1 MSSTRR
7 IRFALAA
14 AFTVLAPS
22 RGAAAP
28 APQPYVVNVVLP
40 TTGPAAFLGKSEAE
54 ALKILEKT
62 VNASGGIQG
71 RPLSFIV
78 QDDQSSP
85 QAAVQLTTALVTA
98 KVPVMI
104 GSTLAGTCG
113 AQAPLLKN
121 GPVDFC
127 LSPGVHPLPGS
138 FVFSPAPSTLDLGIV
153 TARYYHQ
160 RGWKKAAFIF
170 STDGSGQDGERVID
184 TAFKQPENRDIAIVG
199 VEHFAPSDLSV
210 AAQLA
215 HVKAS
220 GAQVLYVWTS
230 GTPTATVLRDIH
242 DAGIDLPIVT
252 SYSNATYAQMK
263 QYKPFMPKELLFAGL
278 PTMGPNEL
286 PNGDLKN
293 VVEGYFR
300 AFRAAGTRPDIG
312 QTTAWDAGSLIV
324 AALRKLGPNAT
335 AEQIRE
341 YLASLDRWTGA
352 TGSFDFRAVPQ
363 RGVNWKSSVLM
374 ARWDPAKDTWVGVAP
389 LGG

>member
-1 MSSTRR
+1 MKSV
-7 IRFALAA
+7 RFAALASLLA
-14 AFTVLAPS
+14 LAPS
-22 RGAAAP
+22 LGAA

-40 TTGPAAFLGKSEAE
+40 TTGPASFLGKSEVQ
-54 ALKILEKT
+54 ALQILEKS
-62 VNASGGIQG
+62 VNQSGGIGG
-71 RPLSFIV
+71 RPLQFAV

-85 QAAVQLTTALVTA
+85 QIAVQLTNALVAA

-113 AQAPLLKN
+113 AQLPLLKN
-121 GPVDFC
+121 GPVAFC
-127 LSPGVHPLPGS
+127 LSPGIHPPPGS

-153 TARYYHQ
+153 TARYYHE

-184 TAFKQPENRDIAIVG
+184 TAFKQPENRDIQIVD

-230 GTPTATVLRDIH
+230 GTPAATVLRDIH
-242 DAGIDLPIVT
+242 DAGLDLPIVT

-286 PNGDLKN
+286 PSGELKTA
-293 VVEGYFR
+293 VAGFFR

-312 QTTAWDAGSLIV
+312 QTTAWDAGALVV
-324 AALRKLGPNAT
+324 AALRKLGPNAS
-335 AEQIRE
+335 AEQIRQ
-341 YLASLDRWTGA
+341 YLASLDRWTG
-352 TGSFDFRAVPQ
+352 TSGSFDFRAIPQ

-374 ARWDPAKDTWVGVAP
+374 ARWDAAKDTWVGVAP

>member
-1 MSSTRR
+1 L
-7 IRFALAA
+7 I
-14 AFTVLAPS
+14 
-22 RGAAAP
+22 
-28 APQPYVVNVVLP
+28 
-40 TTGPAAFLGKSEAE
+40 AE
-54 ALKILEKT
+54 
-62 VNASGGIQG
+62 
-71 RPLSFIV
+71 
-78 QDDQSSP
+78 
-85 QAAVQLTTALVTA
+85 

-104 GSTLAGTCG
+104 GSTLAGSCG

-121 GPVDFC
+121 GPVALC
-127 LSPGVHPLPGS
+127 LSPGIHPSAGS
-138 FVFSPAPSTLDLGIV
+138 FMFSPAPSTLDLGIV
-153 TARYYHQ
+153 TARYYHE

-170 STDGSGQDGERVID
+170 SSDGSGQDGERVID
-184 TAFKQPENRDIAIVG
+184 TAFKQPENRDIEIVD

-215 HVKAS
+215 HVKSS

-230 GTPTATVLRDIH
+230 GTPTATVLRDVH

-263 QYKPFMPKELLFAGL
+263 QYKPFMPRELLFAGL

-286 PNGDLKN
+286 PDGELKTT
-293 VVEGYFR
+293 VDSYFR
-300 AFRAAGTRPDIG
+300 AFKAAGVRPDIG
-312 QTTAWDAGSLIV
+312 QTTAWDAGALIV
-324 AALRKLGPNAT
+324 SALRHIGPNAT
-335 AEQIRE
+335 ADQIRQ

-352 TGSFDFRAVPQ
+352 TGAFDFRSIPQ